1 MVENEETFDRILP
14 SFLKWLQNT
23 ENDFGRNMTKTF
35 IICGDWDLRIMLPDQ
50 CQMSN
55 ITVPPVMTQWLNLK
69 KVNYKFIY
77 IISNNYR
84 PVEGSQVQ
92 EYEKKNVG
100 ILRCRPFVRLLGLV
114 SPN

>member
-69 KVNYKFIY
+69 KVNYKFILY
-77 IISNNYR
+77 LITIGLLRAHKFRSMKTKR
-84 PVEGSQVQ
+84 WHSEVQ
-92 EYEKKNVG
+92 TF
-100 ILRCRPFVRLLGLV
+100 C
-114 SPN
+114 